1 MPVNLES
8 VVKILH
14 QINFDKN
21 NGILHMGNFNDDYR
35 YSEFFLDY
43 NEKKILVHK
52 NKCTGNCN
60 ICKDNFS
67 SVTHGTHTFDFLDA
81 HGINRSEIEGWSKYP
96 VVFVFENP
104 SNINDDYFYIN
115 TSPAYPKRWY
125 WISYQSDTDNNKFI
139 YPNFFVNKEYGWMVY
154 SAIRTFKIANAYVTN
169 MVKCGKCNDK
179 KGYLTT
185 DEYDASD
192 INNCIEK
199 ILVKEID
206 AVRGEDP
213 EQSVILF
220 AFGDRVYDKL
230 KDKKNCFGKCNIY
243 KLPHPAS
250 RLQNSYRKYVL
261 FGQIYSA
268 LLENNFYEKNA
279 DMPNITELLVSK
291 PACSDDDTVNL
302 DSIVEKWTNERKNV
316 HYQKRT
322 TYKDDCIAW
331 QITST
336 YDDYCSIIFKL
347 RKNCKINGADY
358 KVTWIEFNIKENS
371 LSFYDGTD
379 NTANTPYSRKYIVD
393 QTIYKEMKELIDS
406 KIMQDYLIRQY
417 GARKKPS
424 EID

>member
-1 MPVNLES
+1 
-8 VVKILH
+8 
-14 QINFDKN
+14 
-21 NGILHMGNFNDDYR
+21 
-35 YSEFFLDY
+35 
-43 NEKKILVHK
+43 
-52 NKCTGNCN
+52 
-60 ICKDNFS
+60 
-67 SVTHGTHTFDFLDA
+67 
-81 HGINRSEIEGWSKYP
+81 
-96 VVFVFENP
+96 
-104 SNINDDYFYIN
+104 
-115 TSPAYPKRWY
+115 
-125 WISYQSDTDNNKFI
+125 
-139 YPNFFVNKEYGWMVY
+139 MVY

-279 DMPNITELLVSK
+279 DMPNITDYLFQSPLAQMTIPSISILSSK
-291 PACSDDDTVNL
+291 NG
-302 DSIVEKWTNERKNV
+302 
-316 HYQKRT
+316 Q
-322 TYKDDCIAW
+322 
-331 QITST
+331 TSVKM
-336 YDDYCSIIFKL
+336 SIIKSVQPIRMIVFHGKSHQL
-347 RKNCKINGADY
+347 TMTIVRLFSNLEKTVKSTAQI
-358 KVTWIEFNIKENS
+358 IK
-371 LSFYDGTD
+371 
-379 NTANTPYSRKYIVD
+379 
-393 QTIYKEMKELIDS
+393 
-406 KIMQDYLIRQY
+406 
-417 GARKKPS
+417 
-424 EID
+424 